1 MANPKPVTTPSFEHV
16 RVLALDLLD
25 QNVEH
30 LLRIRER
37 AEGWNESRNSRD
49 LDVGYSVMVVA
60 EMLRN
65 QRARKYPTV
74 GAFSFDLGK
83 MASLIALAKGSYS
96 RENADYWYA
105 LSYTNA
111 AFMVVIDML
120 ELVSNAPDEET
131 KQ

>member
-1 MANPKPVTTPSFEHV
+1 MDKPKPVTTPSFEHL

-30 LLRIRER
+30 LLRKRQE
-37 AEGWNESRNSRD
+37 APTWNESRDSH
-49 LDVGYSVMVVA
+49 DVDVDYSVMVVA

-65 QRARKYPTV
+65 QRGRKYPTV
-74 GAFSFDLGK
+74 GAFSCDLGK
-83 MASLIALAKGSYS
+83 MASLIALAKTSYS

-111 AFMVVIDML
+111 AFLVVLDML
-120 ELVSNAPDEET
+120 ELVSNAPDEEG
-131 KQ
+131 Q